1 MGTAEQTLIVLA
13 VMAVLF
19 VTEII
24 PLAITSLG
32 GAITLGLMGIITPKV
47 VFSGLSDSTVVLFAG
62 MFVVGAALFYTGLA
76 QKIGETVV
84 SHAGTSENGLML
96 AIMLVTATMSAFLSN
111 TGTTAAL
118 LPVVVGICAVA
129 KIPASR
135 QLMPLAFAAGI
146 GGIITMVG
154 TPPNIIVSGTLSK
167 FGIEPFGFFEFAWI
181 GIPLTI
187 ATIVFM
193 MLIGKH
199 LLPKHEITDAGDV
212 EQEVAAEDISN
223 DPKKQLFSGL
233 ILLGVIIAMILGDPL
248 KTYFGINLPLSMVAV
263 IGAMLCVL
271 TGCLNEKQ
279 AYTSIDWVTIF
290 LFAGMM
296 PVATALDQSG
306 AGKMIADAVI
316 GVMGS
321 DPSPYFATAVLFA
334 LSCIMTQFMSNTA
347 SCALLAP
354 IGISIAQGMGADP
367 HAVLMAIGVAASCA
381 FGTPVGTP
389 PNTLVLGPGQY
400 KFTDYVKA
408 GVPLILVCFV
418 VSLIIIPMV
427 WPFFPGK

>member
-96 AIMLVTATMSAFLSN
+96 AIMLVTAIMSAFLSN

-233 ILLGVIIAMILGDPL
+233 ILLGVILAMILGEPL
-248 KTYFGINLPLSMVAV
+248 KEHFGINLPLSMVAV

-316 GVMGS
+316 GVMGA
-321 DPSPYFATAVLFA
+321 DPSPYFATAVLFI
-334 LSCIMTQFMSNTA
+334 LSCVMTQFMSNTA

-408 GVPLILVCFV
+408 GVPLILVYFV

>member
-24 PLAITSLG
+24 PLAITSVG

-96 AIMLVTATMSAFLSN
+96 AIMLVTAIMSAFLSN

-233 ILLGVIIAMILGDPL
+233 ILLGVILAMILGEPL
-248 KTYFGINLPLSMVAV
+248 KEHFGINLPLSMVAV

-316 GVMGS
+316 GVMGA
-321 DPSPYFATAVLFA
+321 DPSPYFATAVLFI
-334 LSCIMTQFMSNTA
+334 LSCVMTQFMSNTA

>member
-181 GIPLTI
+181 GIPLTV

-193 MLIGKH
+193 MLVGKH

-306 AGKMIADAVI
+306 AGKMIANAVI

>member
-96 AIMLVTATMSAFLSN
+96 AIMLVTAIMSAFLSN

-181 GIPLTI
+181 GIPLTV

-193 MLIGKH
+193 MLVGKH

>member
-32 GAITLGLMGIITPKV
+32 GAIALGLMGIITPKV

-96 AIMLVTATMSAFLSN
+96 AIMVVTATMSAFLSN

-181 GIPLTI
+181 GIPLTV

-193 MLIGKH
+193 MLVGKH

-223 DPKKQLFSGL
+223 DPKKQLYSGL

-306 AGKMIADAVI
+306 AGKMIANAVI
-316 GVMGS
+316 GVMGA

-334 LSCIMTQFMSNTA
+334 LSCVMTQFMSNTA